1 MSNPASLPPGFR
13 FHPTDEELILHY
25 LKNRASASP
34 CPVPIIAEVDIYKY
48 DPWELPA
55 KAAYG
60 DREWYFFSPRDRKYP
75 NGFRPNR
82 AAASGYWKATGTD
95 KPIYATHANESVG
108 VKKALVFYRGRPP
121 KGVKTNWIMHEYRLA
136 EAHASNSYR
145 PMKPSDSSMR
155 VCHPADP
162 PPPVRNNASSKPWE
176 KGLLYPCFRS
186 IMILS
191 LRFRSQLD
199 DWVLCRIYKKN
210 NHLHSVP
217 PLMDQEQIGSGSSSK
232 NSEQQSSLR
241 PQPSSST
248 SDIILENY
256 SALSHL
262 FGDLPENSPLMAQQ
276 HLPCSSSRIDGD
288 SSLLQ
293 QQTQMDPMGDFSG
306 KRPRPMECY
315 LDGSNRLLHPPKKQ
329 NCSNMLANFSEQFD
343 SSLLEQQQHLFYQQL
358 LLNSNLGLH

>member
-25 LKNRASASP
+25 LRNRASASP

-48 DPWELPA
+48 DPWDLPA

-95 KPIYATHANESVG
+95 KPIHATHGNESVG

-136 EAHASNSYR
+136 ETHASNSYR
-145 PMKPSDSSMR
+145 PVKPSDSSMR
-155 VCHPADP
+155 
-162 PPPVRNNASSKPWE
+162 
-176 KGLLYPCFRS
+176 
-186 IMILS
+186 
-191 LRFRSQLD
+191 LD
-199 DWVLCRIYKKN
+199 DWVLCRIYKKS
-210 NHLHSVP
+210 NHLQSVP
-217 PLMDQEQIGSGSSSK
+217 PLMDQAPIGSASSSK

-241 PQPSSST
+241 PQPSSFT
-248 SDIILENY
+248 PDIILDNY

-262 FGDLPENSPLMAQQ
+262 FGDLPENSPLVAQQ
-276 HLPCSSSRIDGD
+276 HFPCSSSRIDGN

-293 QQTQMDPMGDFSG
+293 QPAQMDPMGDGSG
-306 KRPRPMECY
+306 KRPRTMECY
-315 LDGSNRLLHPPKKQ
+315 LDGSNRLLHPRRSTTART
-329 NCSNMLANFSEQFD
+329 CSPTSPT
-343 SSLLEQQQHLFYQQL
+343 SSTAACWSSTSSTSSCSSTPTWDCTER
-358 LLNSNLGLH
+358 

>member
-25 LKNRASASP
+25 LRNRASASP

-48 DPWELPA
+48 DPWDLPA

-95 KPIYATHANESVG
+95 KPIHATHGNESVG

-121 KGVKTNWIMHEYRLA
+121 KGVTTNWIMHEYRLA

-145 PMKPSDSSMR
+145 PVKPSDSSMR
-155 VCHPADP
+155 
-162 PPPVRNNASSKPWE
+162 
-176 KGLLYPCFRS
+176 
-186 IMILS
+186 
-191 LRFRSQLD
+191 LD

-210 NHLHSVP
+210 NHLQSVP
-217 PLMDQEQIGSGSSSK
+217 PPMDQAQIGSASSSK
-232 NSEQQSSLR
+232 NSDQQSSLR
-241 PQPSSST
+241 PQPSSSI

-256 SALSHL
+256 SVLSHL

-276 HLPCSSSRIDGD
+276 HLPCSSSRIDGN

-293 QQTQMDPMGDFSG
+293 QQTQMDPMGDGSG
-306 KRPRPMECY
+306 KRPRTMECY
-315 LDGSNRLLHPPKKQ
+315 FDDSNRLLHPPKKQ
-329 NCSNMLANFSEQFD
+329 NCSNMFANFSEQFD
-343 SSLLEQQQHLFYQQL
+343 SSLLEQHLFNQQL
-358 LLNSNLGLH
+358 LLNSHLGLH

>member
-121 KGVKTNWIMHEYRLA
+121 KGVKTNWIMH
-136 EAHASNSYR
+136 
-145 PMKPSDSSMR
+145 
-155 VCHPADP
+155 DP
-162 PPPVRNNASSKPWE
+162 GK